1 MAQIARFGG
10 EICKDENLADFVII
24 NSCTVTNG
32 ADSDVRNFI
41 HRMNRAGRK
50 VIITGCAA
58 LNKGKEFFERG
69 EIFGVFGMSNKN
81 RIAEFLNKGERFC
94 ELGNLNFKE
103 NALLNDFKSH
113 TKAFIKIQ
121 EGCDFN
127 CSYCIIPSVR
137 GKSRSVDE
145 NLIIEE
151 VKKIIAGNHTEI
163 VLTGTNIGSYGKDN
177 GSSLGELLQKL
188 GKISGLKRIR
198 LGSIEPSQI
207 DEKFREILDEPWLEK
222 HLHIALQHTS
232 QKMLTIMRRRN
243 KALKDLKLFNEL
255 AERGF
260 ALGTD
265 FIVAHPGETD
275 EIWNE
280 ALINFKKFPLTHLHA
295 FIFSPREG
303 THSAGLKI
311 ETNGIEAKKRLKTL
325 QSIIRENNLKFRK
338 SHYNNLFV
346 LVERKNGEFYEGYDQ
361 FYNKIFIKS
370 SHELNRKFLE
380 IEKYEIGN
388 EANFAEF

>member
-1 MAQIARFGG
+1 
-10 EICKDENLADFVII
+10 
-24 NSCTVTNG
+24 
-32 ADSDVRNFI
+32 
-41 HRMNRAGRK
+41 
-50 VIITGCAA
+50 
-58 LNKGKEFFERG
+58 
-69 EIFGVFGMSNKN
+69 
-81 RIAEFLNKGERFC
+81 
-94 ELGNLNFKE
+94 
-103 NALLNDFKSH
+103 
-113 TKAFIKIQ
+113 
-121 EGCDFN
+121 
-127 CSYCIIPSVR
+127 
-137 GKSRSVDE
+137 
-145 NLIIEE
+145 
-151 VKKIIAGNHTEI
+151 
-163 VLTGTNIGSYGKDN
+163 
-177 GSSLGELLQKL
+177 
-188 GKISGLKRIR
+188 
-198 LGSIEPSQI
+198 
-207 DEKFREILDEPWLEK
+207 
-222 HLHIALQHTS
+222 
-232 QKMLTIMRRRN
+232 MRRRN

-295 FIFSPREG
+295 FIFSPRDG

-370 SHELNRKFLE
+370 SHELNKKFLE